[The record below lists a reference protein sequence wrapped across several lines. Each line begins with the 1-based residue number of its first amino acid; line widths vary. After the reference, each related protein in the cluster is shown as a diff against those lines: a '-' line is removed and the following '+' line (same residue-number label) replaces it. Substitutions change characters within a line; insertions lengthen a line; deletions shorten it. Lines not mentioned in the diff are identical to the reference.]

1 MALEITWLGHATVLI
16 ELDGSRLLT
25 DPVLGKRASG
35 LVRIVPP
42 VAGDA
47 LSRIDTVLVSHLHAD
62 HAHPSSL
69 KRVGATATVFAP
81 PGARQWL
88 QRQGLEQAKELHP
101 GQEGRAGPLEVRAV
115 PAVHEGRRHALAERS
130 GSIGFVIRGS
140 RSLYFAGDTDLFPGM
155 ADLAGEVD
163 VALLPVSGWGPTL
176 GPGHL
181 DPERAAR
188 AVALIRPRVAI
199 PIHWGTLALPLR
211 IMRPPE
217 PARPA
222 REFAAL
228 VEDAAPG
235 TEVRVLAPGERT
247 TIH

>member
-1 MALEITWLGHATVLI
+1 
-16 ELDGSRLLT
+16 
-25 DPVLGKRASG
+25 
-35 LVRIVPP
+35 
-42 VAGDA
+42 
-47 LSRIDTVLVSHLHAD
+47 
-62 HAHPSSL
+62 
-69 KRVGATATVFAP
+69 
-81 PGARQWL
+81 
-88 QRQGLEQAKELHP
+88 
-101 GQEGRAGPLEVRAV
+101 
-115 PAVHEGRRHALAERS
+115 
-130 GSIGFVIRGS
+130 
-140 RSLYFAGDTDLFPGM
+140 M